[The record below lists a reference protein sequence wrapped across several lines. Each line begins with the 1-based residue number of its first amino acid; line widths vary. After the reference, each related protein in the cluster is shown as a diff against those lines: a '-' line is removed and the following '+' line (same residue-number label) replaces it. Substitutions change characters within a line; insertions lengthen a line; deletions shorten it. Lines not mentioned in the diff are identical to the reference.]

1 MLRLKCPSQNYAWGR
16 LARSNSE
23 VAALAAAAG
32 SAVDHE
38 KPYAELW
45 MGTHPSGP
53 SMLAADP
60 TTSLQ
65 DWLEQHSQAL
75 GPTVLKRF
83 GLKLPFLFKVLS
95 VETAL
100 SIQSHPDK
108 ELAERL
114 HAQHPEIYKD
124 SNHKPEMALAIT
136 DFEALWQAIYLPANE
151 PHAYVSGQ
159 LVECMAT
166 SDNVIRAGLT
176 PKLRDTTILC
186 ESLTYNQGPPV
197 MLQGDLVQEYTTVYS
212 PPFDE
217 FEVYKVSLP
226 ESADT
231 IIPANQGPTVV
242 LVMRGRGNV
251 TATSALKAFA
261 LEEQTRCSKGVGV
274 IDVDKRSVVYDSSYV
289 ACTAPVCVQAL
300 EISRSGSGTNC
311 AHHCVTFWR
320 FFYLTCCVWDL
331 IDQLRCGCATMVSH
345 IHAFVRVRPLLPRE
359 FAQSTAEAVSVY
371 EDQRIRVSKD
381 HTVLESDFDEVLGQE
396 ATQDQV
402 FASAQGCVDC
412 VLEGYNG
419 SILAYGA
426 TGSGKTFT
434 MLGSFNENADVD
446 NAGLIPR
453 ALRDLFA
460 KTVQLGGEDDRQHCR
475 ICMSY
480 VEIYNERLHDLL
492 QPFKPNAR
500 LDPQDMRKRKAG
512 LEVKERHGQTCVPG
526 ALLVRVD
533 TVQAALALVRK
544 GNLSRAVRHTEMNQ
558 HSSRSHTILQVVVE
572 QRLRGSMLRSKLNFV
587 DLAGSERWSE
597 RVEMSEVRVNEMT
610 SINQSLST
618 LITVVASLT
627 EEGRSHIPYR
637 DSKLTHLLQD
647 SLGGNCNTTII
658 ATISP
663 SALAFEETCATL
675 KFADRARN
683 IVNRATVN
691 LHTDYKLELEL
702 KTAEVKRLTGLLAK
716 FASMVDSNGKIANS
730 GGGSSGHANLSGGS
744 HAAAAGVADKHRV
757 RSVTDPET
765 AVEAEQGG
773 AAESAAGVS
782 TQRDR
787 PATVSSPSTTQIA
800 DHRVVGRAASHS
812 PSPFA
817 NPLPRSSSDR
827 ALGGYYMDPS
837 RQGSLL
843 PTSASERGVG
853 QSANPSRQNSNKVA
867 SANMAEVGRLRAE
880 LLLAKEDL
888 LAERAA
894 RLRLESVVVASAA
907 LQQRYLPSESSVLS
921 FHDGS
926 STPMTRGQSGSW
938 GRSSINH
945 SPEAPQAVR
954 DADTAYE
961 QQTGASQVTAGRS
974 LLAGEA
980 SGASSISSPYAAKFA
995 MSPLSSK
1002 PGSPTKRANAAGSQH
1017 PLRNSGQSLKDV
1029 GSLDAGS
1036 WIYIMGNR
1044 SSSLTAKQMAR
1055 STKAAASLA

>member
-1 MLRLKCPSQNYAWGR
+1 
-16 LARSNSE
+16 
-23 VAALAAAAG
+23 
-32 SAVDHE
+32 
-38 KPYAELW
+38 
-45 MGTHPSGP
+45 
-53 SMLAADP
+53 
-60 TTSLQ
+60 
-65 DWLEQHSQAL
+65 
-75 GPTVLKRF
+75 
-83 GLKLPFLFKVLS
+83 
-95 VETAL
+95 
-100 SIQSHPDK
+100 
-108 ELAERL
+108 
-114 HAQHPEIYKD
+114 
-124 SNHKPEMALAIT
+124 
-136 DFEALWQAIYLPANE
+136 
-151 PHAYVSGQ
+151 
-159 LVECMAT
+159 
-166 SDNVIRAGLT
+166 
-176 PKLRDTTILC
+176 
-186 ESLTYNQGPPV
+186 
-197 MLQGDLVQEYTTVYS
+197 
-212 PPFDE
+212 
-217 FEVYKVSLP
+217 
-226 ESADT
+226 
-231 IIPANQGPTVV
+231 
-242 LVMRGRGNV
+242 
-251 TATSALKAFA
+251 
-261 LEEQTRCSKGVGV
+261 
-274 IDVDKRSVVYDSSYV
+274 
-289 ACTAPVCVQAL
+289 
-300 EISRSGSGTNC
+300 
-311 AHHCVTFWR
+311 
-320 FFYLTCCVWDL
+320 
-331 IDQLRCGCATMVSH
+331 MVSH

-371 EDQRIRVSKD
+371 QDQRIRVSKD
-381 HTVLESDFDEVLGQE
+381 RTVLESDFDEVLGQE

-460 KTVQLGGEDDRQHCR
+460 KTPQLGGQDDRQHCR

-492 QPFKPNAR
+492 QPFKPNAH

-663 SALAFEETCATL
+663 SALAFEET
-675 KFADRARN
+675 
-683 IVNRATVN
+683 
-691 LHTDYKLELEL
+691 Y
-702 KTAEVKRLTGLLAK
+702 
-716 FASMVDSNGKIANS
+716 
-730 GGGSSGHANLSGGS
+730 
-744 HAAAAGVADKHRV
+744 KHRV
-757 RSVTDPET
+757 RSVTDPEV

-773 AAESAAGVS
+773 AAESAAGVGV
-782 TQRDR
+782 QRDR
-787 PATVSSPSTTQIA
+787 PATVSSPVTSPVTTQIA
-800 DHRVVGRAASHS
+800 DKKVIGSAASHS

-817 NPLPRSSSDR
+817 NLLPRSSSDR

-843 PTSASERGVG
+843 ATSASGSGVG
-853 QSANPSRQNSNKVA
+853 QSANPSRQNSDKVA
-867 SANMAEVGRLRAE
+867 SVNRAEVGRLRAE

-894 RLRLESVVVASAA
+894 RLRLESVVVASQRYFSQRNPQAAVLGSEPEMAGSSSASMSYGAA
-907 LQQRYLPSESSVLS
+907 LQQRYLPSESSLPS
-921 FHDGS
+921 FRDGS

-954 DADTAYE
+954 DADTAFE
-961 QQTGASQVTAGRS
+961 QQAGASQVTAGRS

-1002 PGSPTKRANAAGSQH
+1002 PGSPSKRTNAAAGSQH
-1017 PLRNSGQSLKDV
+1017 PLRSSGKLLKDI

-1036 WIYIMGNR
+1036 WIYILGNR
-1044 SSSLTAKQMAR
+1044 SSSLTAKQMAK
-1055 STKAAASLA
+1055 TTQAAASLA

>member
-1 MLRLKCPSQNYAWGR
+1 
-16 LARSNSE
+16 
-23 VAALAAAAG
+23 
-32 SAVDHE
+32 
-38 KPYAELW
+38 
-45 MGTHPSGP
+45 
-53 SMLAADP
+53 
-60 TTSLQ
+60 
-65 DWLEQHSQAL
+65 
-75 GPTVLKRF
+75 
-83 GLKLPFLFKVLS
+83 
-95 VETAL
+95 
-100 SIQSHPDK
+100 
-108 ELAERL
+108 
-114 HAQHPEIYKD
+114 
-124 SNHKPEMALAIT
+124 
-136 DFEALWQAIYLPANE
+136 
-151 PHAYVSGQ
+151 
-159 LVECMAT
+159 
-166 SDNVIRAGLT
+166 
-176 PKLRDTTILC
+176 
-186 ESLTYNQGPPV
+186 
-197 MLQGDLVQEYTTVYS
+197 
-212 PPFDE
+212 
-217 FEVYKVSLP
+217 
-226 ESADT
+226 
-231 IIPANQGPTVV
+231 
-242 LVMRGRGNV
+242 
-251 TATSALKAFA
+251 
-261 LEEQTRCSKGVGV
+261 
-274 IDVDKRSVVYDSSYV
+274 
-289 ACTAPVCVQAL
+289 
-300 EISRSGSGTNC
+300 
-311 AHHCVTFWR
+311 
-320 FFYLTCCVWDL
+320 
-331 IDQLRCGCATMVSH
+331 MVSH

-381 HTVLESDFDEVLGQE
+381 QTVLESDFDEVLGQE

-402 FASAQGCVDC
+402 FVSAQGCVDC

-460 KTVQLGGEDDRQHCR
+460 KTLQLGGEDDRQHCR

-572 QRLRGSMLRSKLNFV
+572 QRLRGSMLCSKLNFV

-716 FASMVDSNGKIANS
+716 FASMVDSSGRIANS
-730 GGGSSGHANLSGGS
+730 GGGSSGHANLSSGS
-744 HAAAAGVADKHRV
+744 RAAVAGAADKHRV
-757 RSVTDPET
+757 RSVTDPEV
-765 AVEAEQGG
+765 ALEAEQDG

-782 TQRDR
+782 ARRNR
-787 PATVSSPSTTQIA
+787 PATVSSPSTQTA
-800 DHRVVGRAASHS
+800 DHRVVGKAASHS
-812 PSPFA
+812 PSPLV

-827 ALGGYYMDPS
+827 ALGGYYMDPR

-843 PTSASERGVG
+843 ATSASERGVG
-853 QSANPSRQNSNKVA
+853 QSANPSRQNSDKVA
-867 SANMAEVGRLRAE
+867 SAGMAEVGRLRAE

-894 RLRLESVVVASAA
+894 RLRLESFVVASQRYFSQRNPQAAVLGSEPQLAGHGSASMSYGVDDSASQLPSSSSAAHVGRSSLFPSQSSSSFTSMGRSSLQWQPGAISRSRSGADDESAA
-907 LQQRYLPSESSVLS
+907 LQQRAHFGLASGAVLQQRHLPSESSLLS
-921 FHDGS
+921 IHDGI
-926 STPMTRGQSGSW
+926 STPTTRIQSEPW

-945 SPEAPQAVR
+945 SPEALQAVR
-954 DADTAYE
+954 DADTAFE
-961 QQTGASQVTAGRS
+961 QQAGAYQVTAGRS
-974 LLAGEA
+974 LLAGSA
-980 SGASSISSPYAAKFA
+980 SGASSISSPHAAKVV

-1002 PGSPTKRANAAGSQH
+1002 PGSPTKLTNAPGSQH
-1017 PLRNSGQSLKDV
+1017 PLRNSGKLLKDV

-1055 STKAAASLA
+1055 SNKAAASLA